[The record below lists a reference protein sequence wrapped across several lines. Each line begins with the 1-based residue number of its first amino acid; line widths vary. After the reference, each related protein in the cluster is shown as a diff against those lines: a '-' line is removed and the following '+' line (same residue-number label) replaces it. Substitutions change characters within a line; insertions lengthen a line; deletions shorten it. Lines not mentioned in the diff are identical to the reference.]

1 MVPAVPSFALP
12 FIVMMAWP
20 ILASD
25 KGLDLEIVNMLYL
38 GEMFPINV
46 QS

>member
-1 MVPAVPSFALP
+1 MVPAVPSIALP

-25 KGLDLEIVNMLYL
+25 KGLDLEIVNMLYF
-38 GEMFPINV
+38 GEMFPINM
-46 QS
+46 QI